1 VSTQSILNSAVTAL
15 VSTWRADT
23 TLAALVTAGTLRIF
37 DGPAVDDRTAPI
49 ELWVG
54 ARGDDDDDAV
64 RLAEYDWETLGQA
77 GLVTEVVEVDCLI
90 WAADGT
96 TDIPAQRANCQTV
109 FDAAA
114 GAVRGGN
121 LGLAPVMWCLARP
134 GVAHPAQ
141 TEDGA
146 EMVLPFT
153 VVVRSQL

>member
-1 VSTQSILNSAVTAL
+1 MSTQSILNSAVTTL

-37 DGPAVDDRTAPI
+37 DGPAVDDRTSLV

-54 ARGDDDDDAV
+54 ARGDDEDDAV
-64 RLAEYDWETLGQA
+64 RLDTYDWETLGQA
-77 GLVTEVVEVDCLI
+77 GLITEVVQVDCVI

-96 TDIPAQRANCQTV
+96 TDIATLRANCQTV

-121 LGLAPVMWCLARP
+121 LGLAQVMWCLARP
-134 GVAHPAQ
+134 GVAHAAQ

-146 EMVLPFT
+146 EVLWPFT
-153 VVVRSQL
+153 VQIRSQL